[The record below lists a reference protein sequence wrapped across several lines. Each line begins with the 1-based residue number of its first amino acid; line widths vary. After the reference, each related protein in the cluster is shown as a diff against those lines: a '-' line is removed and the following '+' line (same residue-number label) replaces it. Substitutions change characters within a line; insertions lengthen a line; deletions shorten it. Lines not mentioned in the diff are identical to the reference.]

1 MSDSF
6 WTVLSNFSLP
16 ERSMLRRSKRYSYPF
31 SSPFS
36 FLDSQ
41 VTCCFFSSVIWAVI
55 DGMLQAVL
63 RFYLCSHTV
72 LCDFFIYFIFL
83 LDFGGHA
90 HFRPSTC
97 TSYYVPSSQSVCV
110 KIMTALQQGAQIMTW
125 PDMQESNMMFES
137 GQFCSDLPCWS
148 KLARRCA
155 QMCSWVR
162 QRSSIIAFH
171 PFLLVAWRDRW
182 GEGTVLA

>member
-31 SSPFS
+31 SSRFSFLS

-41 VTCCFFSSVIWAVI
+41 LTCFFFSHMSCYWWHAAGYLEVLLMLVCFVIF
-55 DGMLQAVL
+55 LSL
-63 RFYLCSHTV
+63 F
-72 LCDFFIYFIFL
+72 FL
-83 LDFGGHA
+83 LDFSGHA

-97 TSYYVPSSQSVCV
+97 TSYYVPSSQLVCV
-110 KIMTALQQGAQIMTW
+110 KITTALQPGAQIMMW

-137 GQFCSDLPCWS
+137 GRFCSELPCWS

-155 QMCSWVR
+155 QMQLS
-162 QRSSIIAFH
+162 
-171 PFLLVAWRDRW
+171 
-182 GEGTVLA
+182 